1 MTVTEWPTV
10 DQAVTHMKIEL
21 LKELQL
27 NTFQADWINFFYDLH
42 DYLDANMLCEDILP
56 ALPPEAEDEV
66 WNEYFEKA
74 HAILVAAQDRVNAWI
89 IAGGL
94 K

>member
-10 DQAVTHMKIEL
+10 DQAVIHMKIEL

-27 NTFQADWINFFYDLH
+27 DTFQADEINSFADLH
-42 DYLDANMLCEDILP
+42 DYLDANMLCEDIFPVLP
-56 ALPPEAEDEV
+56 DEAEDEV
-66 WNEYFEKA
+66 WNDFFEKA
-74 HAILVAAQDRVNAWI
+74 HDIMEPAQHRVNAWI